1 VGIGILK
8 NDYIN
13 PFVES
18 VCDFFSTMLD
28 SEVQRGDV
36 RLTRREPGGQ
46 REIAV
51 KIHFAGMTN
60 GTLVFFLPASTAIGV
75 AQRFIGLQLE
85 SVDDCVLDAVSEFA
99 NIVAGGA
106 KSRIQAGLDGPPLD
120 LSLPEIIRDSHNFA
134 HIFSRFAWLE
144 VPFASEIGPFE
155 ILIHLEMNNQ
165 KRRNDESV
173 DC

>member
-1 VGIGILK
+1 M
-8 NDYIN
+8 NNNYIN

-18 VCDFFSTMLD
+18 VCDFFSTMLG
-28 SEVQRGDV
+28 SEVKRGDI
-36 RLTRREPGGQ
+36 RLTRRQPVGA

-51 KIHFAGMTN
+51 KIQFAGTTN
-60 GTLVFFLPASTAIGV
+60 GILVFFLPAATAIEV
-75 AQRFIGLQLE
+75 AHRFIGLDME
-85 SVDDCVLDAVSEFA
+85 TVDDCVLDAVSEFA

-106 KSRIQAGLDGPPLD
+106 KSRIQAGLNGPPLD
-120 LSLPEIIRDSHNFA
+120 LSLPEIIRDSHNFTQ
-134 HIFSRFAWLE
+134 ILSRSAWLE

-155 ILIHLEMNNQ
+155 ILIHLEMNNR